1 MPTDIGTDDA
11 VRLHREGAQ
20 FVEVLGK
27 SEYDAE
33 HLPGAI
39 HIPLRRLDDEG
50 PQRLDP
56 GRPVVVYCWD
66 YQ

>member
-1 MPTDIGTDDA
+1 MVHAIGTDEA
-11 VRLHREGAQ
+11 VRLHSEGAQ

-27 SEYDAE
+27 SEYAEE

-39 HIPLRRLDDEG
+39 HIPLRKLDDQAHE
-50 PQRLDP
+50 RLDP
-56 GRPVVVYCWD
+56 ARPVVVYCFD

>member
-1 MPTDIGTDDA
+1 MRSDIATDDA

-27 SEYDAE
+27 SEYAEE

-39 HIPLRRLDDEG
+39 HIPLRHLDER
-50 PQRLDP
+50 PPELLDRS
-56 GRPVVVYCWD
+56 RPVVVYCWD
-66 YQ
+66 NQ

>member
-1 MPTDIGTDDA
+1 MVQNIGTDEA
-11 VRLHREGAQ
+11 QRLHAAGAQ

-33 HLPGAI
+33 HLPGAR
-39 HIPLRRLDDEG
+39 HIPLRRLDERA
-50 PQRLDP
+50 PEQLDA
-56 GRPVVVYCWD
+56 GRPVVVYCFD